1 MMQATIITLGE
12 ELLSGQTVNTNLA
25 HIAQA
30 LKSIGIET
38 RRAVTIGDSEPMIQT
53 ELKRLDT
60 PLIILTGGL
69 GPTHDDLTKEGVCRY
84 YGLPLVLHHES
95 LSRIRNYFAKLG
107 KDMADSNTKQA
118 YFPADAIILPNRF
131 GTAPGAIFEAEERT
145 IVLLP
150 GPPSEMQPMFVQV
163 LDYLQGRFSTDPRHE
178 AGYLLVGIGE
188 SDMESKLQ
196 AFYAE
201 HADVDVASYANLAE
215 IRYLFKSD
223 NPEALEKAMDAF
235 RLIADRY
242 IVGPHDKTLEQR
254 VVETLMHQE
263 KTISFAESCTAGLAA
278 GRLVN
283 VPDASKVFRE
293 SYVLYDNASKMK
305 QLGVH
310 GTVIE
315 RFGAVSDACVYELAY
330 HLAQRTDCDIALSI
344 SGIAGPSGGTA
355 VKPVGTVY
363 FGVHHEGKT
372 KTRHKVFS
380 GDRQMI
386 RHKAVV
392 HGLYLVLKA
401 LMHEDTD

>member
-1 MMQATIITLGE
+1 MQATLITLGE

-25 HIAQA
+25 HIARG
-30 LKSIGIET
+30 LKDIGFVT
-38 RRAVTIGDSEPMIQT
+38 KRAVTIGDSEPMLHT

-60 PLIILTGGL
+60 PLLVLTGGL
-69 GPTHDDLTKEGVCRY
+69 GPTRDDLTKESVCRFFDK
-84 YGLPLVLHHES
+84 PLVLHHES
-95 LSRIRNYFAKLG
+95 LSRMRNYFAKLNRE
-107 KDMADSNTKQA
+107 MAESNTKQA
-118 YFPADAIILPNRF
+118 YFPADAIVLPNRF
-131 GTAPGAIFEAEERT
+131 GTAPGAIFDADDRV

-150 GPPSEMQPMFVQV
+150 GPPSEMKPMFTQV
-163 LDYLQGRFSTDPRHE
+163 LEYLQGRFQPEQLYE
-178 AGYLLVGIGE
+178 AGYLIVGVGE
-188 SDMESKLQ
+188 SDMETMLQ
-196 AFYAE
+196 PFYAE
-201 HADVDVASYANLAE
+201 HPHVEVASYANLAE
-215 IRYLFKSD
+215 IRYVFKSAD
-223 NPEALEKAMDAF
+223 AKALETAMDAF
-235 RLIADRY
+235 RALANPY
-242 IVGPHDKTLEQR
+242 IVGPHDKTLEER
-254 VVETLMHQE
+254 VFETLMHQE

-283 VPDASKVFRE
+283 VPDVSKVFKE
-293 SYVLYDNASKMK
+293 SYILYDNAAKMK

-310 GTVIE
+310 HTLID

-330 HLAQRTDCDIALSI
+330 HLAQRTDCDVALSI

-363 FGVHHEGKT
+363 FGVYHEGKT
-372 KTRHKVFS
+372 KTTHKVFS

>member
-1 MMQATIITLGE
+1 MMQATLITLGE
-12 ELLSGQTVNTNLA
+12 ELLSGQTVNTNLT
-25 HIAQA
+25 HIAHG
-30 LKSIGIET
+30 LKRIGFIT
-38 RRAVTIGDSEPMIQT
+38 KRAITIGDSEPMLHA

-60 PLIILTGGL
+60 PLLILTGGL
-69 GPTHDDLTKEGVCRY
+69 GPTHDDLTKESVCRY
-84 YGLPLVLHHES
+84 FDKPLVLHHES
-95 LSRIRNYFAKLG
+95 LSRIRNYFAKL
-107 KDMADSNTKQA
+107 DREMAESNTKQA
-118 YFPADAIILPNRF
+118 YFPADAIVLPNRY
-131 GTAPGAIFEAEERT
+131 GTAPGAIFEADERV

-150 GPPSEMQPMFVQV
+150 GPPSEMQPMFAQV
-163 LDYLQGRFSTDPRHE
+163 LEYLQGRFTPDDLYES
-178 AGYLLVGIGE
+178 GYLIVGIGE
-188 SDMESKLQ
+188 SDMETMLQ
-196 AFYAE
+196 PFYAAHPKVE
-201 HADVDVASYANLAE
+201 VASYANLAE
-215 IRYLFKSD
+215 IRYVFKSTD
-223 NPEALEKAMDAF
+223 AKALEAAMDAF
-235 RLIADRY
+235 RALAHRF

-283 VPDASKVFRE
+283 VPDVSKVFRE
-293 SYVLYDNASKMK
+293 SYILYDNASKMK

-310 GTVIE
+310 ATVIE

-372 KTRHKVFS
+372 KTSHKIFS